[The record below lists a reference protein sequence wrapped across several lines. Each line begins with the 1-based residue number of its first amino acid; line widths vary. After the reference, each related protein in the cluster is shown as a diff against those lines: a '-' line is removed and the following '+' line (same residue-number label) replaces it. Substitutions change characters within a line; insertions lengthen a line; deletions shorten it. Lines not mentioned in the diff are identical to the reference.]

1 MITTLDPKEWEAF
14 VTDPRHY
21 VEDLTY
27 PFPMVAENGPDW
39 FSSEPP
45 PTIEAHYAT
54 AMVQLTRRDG
64 SAVVGMGP
72 DQRFRIGRDDFR
84 VLEVLQR
91 DGPCVVLRCAMRPIP
106 EAQP

>member
-1 MITTLDPKEWEAF
+1 MTTTLDPREWEVF

-27 PFPMVAENGPDW
+27 PFPMIAKSGPDW

-54 AMVQLTRRDG
+54 AMVQLNRRDR
-64 SAVVGMGP
+64 SSVAGMEPG
-72 DQRFRIGRDDFR
+72 QRFSIGRDDFR
-84 VLEVLQR
+84 VLEVLHR
-91 DGPCVVLRCAMRPIP
+91 DGSCVVLRCAMRPVP
-106 EAQP
+106 RVQP